1 MEKKGEEEDYL
12 PQNDEFIPPTN
23 FAVIENGLYRSTCI
37 ISLSYTGAFPVKR
50 NFAFLRHL
58 GIRSI
63 LFALLRVLTPS
74 VLVPEEYPE
83 DSLKFLKRCNI
94 RLFKYPLEGNKVAL
108 RIHAFHRTGTVYRD
122 SQGNGGG
129 HDEYHIG
136 YSLCVQF
143 MNRYPQPSSL
153 DPLQQRESLLVVLL
167 SCVASYWICCGLH
180 SESRVE
186 GGE

>member
-1 MEKKGEEEDYL
+1 MSIAYMEKKGEEEDYL

-108 RIHAFHRTGTVYRD
+108 
-122 SQGNGGG
+122 
-129 HDEYHIG
+129 
-136 YSLCVQF
+136 
-143 MNRYPQPSSL
+143 
-153 DPLQQRESLLVVLL
+153 
-167 SCVASYWICCGLH
+167 
-180 SESRVE
+180 
-186 GGE
+186 